1 MTPAEYQSAGF
12 LLSSLINQKIIDR
25 AENDIINAY
34 ILPICPNLPSTSD
47 LYKKAVMTLSFM
59 LMCKRANV
67 FMTRSGSKEKE
78 NQFSKDSDGW
88 NNLQNLATDCHF
100 IIEQLKSSEGANEKP
115 KFIDICGIYFKTNFY
130 HI

>member
-25 AENDIINAY
+25 AENDIINSY
-34 ILPICPNLPSTSD
+34 ILPICPNLLSTSD

-59 LMCKRANV
+59 LMCKRDNV

>member
-25 AENDIINAY
+25 AENDVINSY
-34 ILPICPNLPSTSD
+34 ILPICPNLLSTSD

-59 LMCKRANV
+59 LMCKRDNV

-100 IIEQLKSSEGANEKP
+100 IIEQLKSSEGALEKP

>member
-1 MTPAEYQSAGF
+1 MTASEYQSAGF

-25 AENDIINAY
+25 AENDIINSY
-34 ILPICPNLPSTSD
+34 ILPICPNLLSTSD

-59 LMCKRANV
+59 LMCKRDNV

-100 IIEQLKSSEGANEKP
+100 IIEQLKSSEGALEKP